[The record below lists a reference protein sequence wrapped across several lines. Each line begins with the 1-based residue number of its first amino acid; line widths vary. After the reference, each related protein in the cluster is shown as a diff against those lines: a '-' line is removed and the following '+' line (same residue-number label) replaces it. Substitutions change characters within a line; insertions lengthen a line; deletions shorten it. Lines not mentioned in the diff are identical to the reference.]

1 MDSALRGNLE
11 FNKVKQFLRTNW
23 KSLLVVA
30 IGILL
35 VQDIFGT
42 HGVLAMRRSQKEAAE
57 IRGQIKQLNYENCRL
72 TERAKDLQSDPATI
86 EKIAR
91 EKLGLAGKNEVIF
104 KVAPKPGDPKEDLT
118 EIELHA
124 DATQKCEQAK

>member
-1 MDSALRGNLE
+1 MNSAVRSGARQAERLKQLLR
-11 FNKVKQFLRTNW
+11 KNW

-30 IGILL
+30 ISVLL

-57 IRGQIKQLNYENCRL
+57 IRTQIKQLSTENCRL
-72 TERAKDLQSDPATI
+72 EERAKDLESDPATI

-91 EKLGLAGKNEVIF
+91 EDLALGRKDDHIF
-104 KVAPKPGDPKEDLT
+104 KVTPETDASRGDV
-118 EIELHA
+118 ELNG
-124 DATQKCEQAK
+124 DAQKKCEQAKQ

>member
-1 MDSALRGNLE
+1 MASAVKGNSE

-35 VQDIFGT
+35 MQDIFGT

-57 IRGQIKQLNYENCRL
+57 IRSQIKQLNYENCRL

-124 DATQKCEQAK
+124 DATQKCDQAK

>member
-1 MDSALRGNLE
+1 MGSFVRGNLE
-11 FNKVKQFLRTNW
+11 LNKVKQFLRTNW
-23 KSLLVVA
+23 KSLLVVV
-30 IGILL
+30 IGVLL
-35 VQDIFGT
+35 MQDIFGT
-42 HGVLAMRRSQKEAAE
+42 HGVLAMRRSQKESAE
-57 IRGQIKQLNYENCRL
+57 IRSQIKQLNYENCRL

-104 KVAPKPGDPKEDLT
+104 KVAPKPGDPKEDLA